1 MACRFDPCQPHHV
14 GASYIL
20 LAPIFVCKNQSVAIC
35 RCSSLFAKGHIRVGY
50 SVASALINAFGSLP
64 TFCECA
70 CGTNISMVRHVGTD
84 FAPFRFFF
92 AEKSVTRAVVPPLSQ
107 KGTLGSPVRLQAR
120 SLAAHS
126 RYHLFAIAPAARIFQ
141 QFGIAVSERTL
152 LRSDFFIA

>member
-64 TFCECA
+64 TFCESA
-70 CGTNISMVRHVGTD
+70 CGANISMVRQCQIGMD
-84 FAPFRFFF
+84 FVPFRFLYKENIYINSLTHTKWNCIMVAPKYNVRYRQYWNYAPKFDRR
-92 AEKSVTRAVVPPLSQ
+92 SVH
-107 KGTLGSPVRLQAR
+107 GG
-120 SLAAHS
+120 
-126 RYHLFAIAPAARIFQ
+126 
-141 QFGIAVSERTL
+141 
-152 LRSDFFIA
+152 